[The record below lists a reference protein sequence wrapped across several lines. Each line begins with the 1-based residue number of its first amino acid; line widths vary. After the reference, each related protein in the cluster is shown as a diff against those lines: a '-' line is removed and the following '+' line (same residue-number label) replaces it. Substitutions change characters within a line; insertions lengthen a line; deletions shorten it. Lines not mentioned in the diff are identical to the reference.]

1 MSAVMADKQQN
12 DGIQLAVPGLGERLR
27 SARMARDLDTRK
39 LADRIHLTVDTVEAL
54 ERDDYSDMPARVFVR
69 GYVKNYARTVNLPV
83 DSILAQFD
91 GLWPEEDASVRVNPS
106 PRLAADSKPVS
117 RWHGAMTWLILVV
130 LLVLFLSWWQGYLD
144 RYIDQWGKQQMQRE
158 TSESVVEAP
167 AGPSQDNARP
177 SQPAAVATGSGEM
190 KLPPIGQPINSSQT
204 EAAKIAESG
213 ASSSD
218 VPNPPVSEPAEQ
230 PMPAMGVSPP
240 ATDKSAPALT
250 TTPAAAMKTLPRKPV
265 VAEPKAVS
273 AEPPAAVA
281 TVAGAPEIVVRFSR
295 DCWVDI
301 RDSTRTFKLVG
312 TMKKGTERKLEGKPP
327 YKVVLGNAE
336 AAEILVA
343 GKPFD
348 LAAHTVANV
357 ARFTLAP

>member
-1 MSAVMADKQQN
+1 
-12 DGIQLAVPGLGERLR
+12 
-27 SARMARDLDTRK
+27 MARDLDTRK

-106 PRLAADSKPVS
+106 PRLAPDSKPVS

-144 RYIDQWGKQQMQRE
+144 RYIDQWGKQHMQRE
-158 TSESVVEAP
+158 TSESVVAPP

-190 KLPPIGQPINSSQT
+190 KLPAIGQPINSSQT
-204 EAAKIAESG
+204 EAA
-213 ASSSD
+213 
-218 VPNPPVSEPAEQ
+218 PPVSEPAEQ
-230 PMPAMGVSPP
+230 PMPAPP
-240 ATDKSAPALT
+240 ATDKSAPALA
-250 TTPAAAMKTLPRKPV
+250 TTPAAAMKTLPRKPD
-265 VAEPKAVS
+265 VAEPIAVA
-273 AEPPAAVA
+273 AEPPAAVSA
-281 TVAGAPEIVVRFSR
+281 VAVAPEIVVRFSR

-336 AAEILVA
+336 AAEILIA
-343 GKPFD
+343 GEPFD